1 MQINISERNRDM
13 CLRKMF
19 PFHIHENEA
28 VLLVLDGVVC
38 SLLHMFQGN
47 FSEYNANISS
57 VLASIVKF
65 KVQGFFPFQL
75 GLVNL
80 EN

>member
-1 MQINISERNRDM
+1 M

-28 VLLVLDGVVC
+28 VLLALDGVVC

-47 FSEYNANISS
+47 FSEYNANISGVFDS
-57 VLASIVKF
+57 EIQGSGFISFSI
-65 KVQGFFPFQL
+65 GFGEL
-75 GLVNL
+75 
-80 EN
+80 